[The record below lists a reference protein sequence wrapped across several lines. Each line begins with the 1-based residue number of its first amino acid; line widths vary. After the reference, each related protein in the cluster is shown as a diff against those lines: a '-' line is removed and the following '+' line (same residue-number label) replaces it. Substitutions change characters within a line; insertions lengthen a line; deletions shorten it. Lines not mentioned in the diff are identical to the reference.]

1 MIDFDYFLLFLILIS
16 FILGFISG
24 FYKQL
29 LGVLFY
35 IFIFLSLALFYSHF
49 TAYISRTIELNNNLV
64 FGNYGVIDII
74 TVTLVIIFFYI
85 VFQIALRFN
94 KNSFS
99 SFKYHLISGFLAI
112 FKNCLLLSYLLFI
125 INLNTSLIDNF
136 FSGNSLLLGYFLN
149 FGVQLDN
156 VWNYWNS

>member
-35 IFIFLSLALFYSHF
+35 IFIFLSLALFYSHL
-49 TAYISRTIELNNNLV
+49 SRTIELNNNLV

-74 TVTLVIIFFYI
+74 TITLVIIFFYI

>member
-74 TVTLVIIFFYI
+74 TITLVIIFFS
-85 VFQIALRFN
+85 A
-94 KNSFS
+94 S
-99 SFKYHLISGFLAI
+99 
-112 FKNCLLLSYLLFI
+112 I
-125 INLNTSLIDNF
+125 ILNLNP
-136 FSGNSLLLGYFLN
+136 
-149 FGVQLDN
+149 
-156 VWNYWNS
+156 

>member
-35 IFIFLSLALFYSHF
+35 IFIFLSLALFYSHI
-49 TAYISRTIELNNNLV
+49 TAYISNTIELNNNLF
-64 FGNYGVIDII
+64 FGNYSAIDLISF
-74 TVTLVIIFFYI
+74 TLVIIFFYI

-94 KNSFS
+94 NNSFS

-112 FKNCLLLSYLLFI
+112 FKNFLILSYILFI
-125 INLNTSLIDNF
+125 INLNTSFIDNF